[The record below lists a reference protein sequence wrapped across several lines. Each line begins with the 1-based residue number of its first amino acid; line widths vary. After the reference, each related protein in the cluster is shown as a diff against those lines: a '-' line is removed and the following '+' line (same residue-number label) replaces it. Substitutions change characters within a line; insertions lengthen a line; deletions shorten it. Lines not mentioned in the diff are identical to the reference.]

1 MDLNNKK
8 ILIVDDIA
16 MMRRILRYTLEQ
28 IGLTNII
35 EADDGK
41 SAIKA
46 LKREKVDIIV
56 CDWNMPEM
64 KGIDVLNKVRS
75 DNEFKDIPFIMVTVE
90 DNKKNIEGAVKS
102 GVTDYILKPFTV
114 KTFSKKLEKILDG

>member
-1 MDLNNKK
+1 MNLNKK
-8 ILIVDDIA
+8 ILIVDDIT
-16 MMRRILRYTLEQ
+16 MMRRILRYTLKQ

-75 DNEFKDIPFIMVTVE
+75 DNEFKDIPFIMVTVK
-90 DNKKNIEGAVKS
+90 DNKKDIEEAVKL

-114 KTFSKKLEKILDG
+114 NTFSKKLEKILDG

>member
-1 MDLNNKK
+1 MDLNIK
-8 ILIVDDIA
+8 ILIVDDIT
-16 MMRRILRYTLEQ
+16 MMRRILRYTLKQ

-46 LKREKVDIIV
+46 LKREKVDIIL
-56 CDWNMPEM
+56 CDWNMPKM

-75 DNEFKDIPFIMVTVE
+75 DNELKAIPFIMVTVK
-90 DNKKNIEGAVKS
+90 DNKKDIEGALKS
-102 GVTDYILKPFTV
+102 GVTDYILKPFTA